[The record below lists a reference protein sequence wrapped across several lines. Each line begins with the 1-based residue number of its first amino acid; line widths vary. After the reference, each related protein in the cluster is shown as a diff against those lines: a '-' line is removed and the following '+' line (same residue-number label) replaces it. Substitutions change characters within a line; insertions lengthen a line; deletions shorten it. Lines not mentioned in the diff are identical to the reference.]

1 MDTRFQA
8 EDRVCR
14 ELFQLLPTHITA
26 LSCVE
31 IDEINEIANK
41 PVSFWGNDLETPSS
55 LRSEMITWQMHWR
68 ETNTDSK
75 PSTFYECL
83 KHIDSAIFPNVTK
96 LLTIACTLSITSCEA
111 EHAFSTLRRT
121 KTYLRTTMGEECLSG
136 LALYNYGPRK
146 R

>member
-14 ELFQLLPTHITA
+14 ELFQLLPTHIIA

-31 IDEINEIANK
+31 IDEIDEIANK

-75 PSTFYECL
+75 PSTLYECL
-83 KHIDSAIFPNVTK
+83 KHIDSDIFSNVTN
-96 LLTIACTLSITSCEA
+96 LLTIACTLPITSCEKA
-111 EHAFSTLRRT
+111 CE
-121 KTYLRTTMGEECLSG
+121 M
-136 LALYNYGPRK
+136 GPRK
-146 R
+146 AS

>member
-8 EDRVCR
+8 EDGVCR
-14 ELFQLLPTHITA
+14 ELCQLLPTHITA

-31 IDEINEIANK
+31 IDEIANK
-41 PVSFWGNDLETPSS
+41 LVSFWGNDLETPSS

-75 PSTFYECL
+75 PSTLYECL
-83 KHIDSAIFPNVTK
+83 KHIDSDIFPNGTK
-96 LLTIACTLSITSCEA
+96 LLTIACTLPITSCEA

-121 KTYLRTTMGEECLSG
+121 KTYLRTTMGEERLSG

>member
-41 PVSFWGNDLETPSS
+41 PVPFWGNDLETPSS

-75 PSTFYECL
+75 PSTLYECL
-83 KHIDSAIFPNVTK
+83 KHIDSDIFQNVTK
-96 LLTIACTLSITSCEA
+96 LLTIPITSCE
-111 EHAFSTLRRT
+111 
-121 KTYLRTTMGEECLSG
+121 
-136 LALYNYGPRK
+136 
-146 R
+146 